1 MCPAQPPPSDGT
13 TLVSARCAKL
23 RRLGPK
29 VEEAFRASMAHEGSP
44 AHAELEARYQALED
58 EYETL
63 AREIWATPTHTWHDI
78 VERAELAYAYA
89 HDDPAMGRLADDL
102 GTQSTA
108 ELILAV
114 LKMFGGKAWRE
125 PARRSGPD
133 PLSPDRSG
141 P

>member
-1 MCPAQPPPSDGT
+1 M
-13 TLVSARCAKL
+13 
-23 RRLGPK
+23 

-44 AHAELEARYQALED
+44 VHAALEARYQALED

-63 AREIWATPTHTWHDI
+63 AREIWASPAHTWHDI

-89 HDDPAMGRLADDL
+89 GEDPTLGRLANDL
-102 GTQSTA
+102 GTQSAA

-125 PARRSGPD
+125 PARIAAPQRAGTERSQT
-133 PLSPDRSG
+133 
-141 P
+141 